1 VAYAW
6 FPARTHISQ
15 DAPLPDL
22 MPKAAWRTAR
32 PADTLSSI
40 ADVVFN
46 ELRSTDQIRNADQLT
61 AEDPDTPLNSGQR
74 FVASLP
80 CVCFKEFIR
89 SLLHL

>member
-1 VAYAW
+1 
-6 FPARTHISQ
+6 
-15 DAPLPDL
+15 

-61 AEDPDTPLNSGQR
+61 AEDPDTPLNSG
-74 FVASLP
+74 
-80 CVCFKEFIR
+80 
-89 SLLHL
+89 